1 MDGEK
6 FTRESKSSK
15 RRVEPDVE
23 TKQKTYGSKL
33 KNDMSRSEAMRK
45 KIRTGKADNRES
57 LQEKKKKAKLRKQG
71 RKKVYA
77 ETAVLTRVRSQM
89 AEHNEDNNAGIDSFN
104 SGGQLVESV
113 IHKSVYYAKVK
124 SHDKKSDGYSQK
136 LHEKKYTEEAKNFQ
150 RAKETAN
157 TSSGAVG
164 SSSKQIQKNLM
175 KKEIQKQ
182 AYRKQAQLL

>member
-15 RRVEPDVE
+15 RRVEPDAE
-23 TKQKTYGSKL
+23 TQEKTYGSKL

-77 ETAVLTRVRSQM
+77 ETAVLTKVHSQV
-89 AEHNEDNNAGIDSFN
+89 AEHNEDNNAGIDSVN
-104 SGGQLVESV
+104 SG
-113 IHKSVYYAKVK
+113 
-124 SHDKKSDGYSQK
+124 
-136 LHEKKYTEEAKNFQ
+136 
-150 RAKETAN
+150 
-157 TSSGAVG
+157 
-164 SSSKQIQKNLM
+164 
-175 KKEIQKQ
+175 
-182 AYRKQAQLL
+182 AQ